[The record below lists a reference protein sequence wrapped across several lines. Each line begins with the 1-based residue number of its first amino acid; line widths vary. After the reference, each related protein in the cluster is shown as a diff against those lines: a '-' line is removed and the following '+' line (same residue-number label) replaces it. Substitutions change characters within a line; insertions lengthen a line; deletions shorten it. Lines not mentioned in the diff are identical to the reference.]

1 MLSQP
6 GHKAGDDGAESMSGN
21 IRDTDIFRGTDH
33 DEDVIL
39 HHNRKHGEIEEE
51 LNVDLEQGEQSIQL
65 T

>member
-1 MLSQP
+1 
-6 GHKAGDDGAESMSGN
+6 MSGN